1 MLLKS
6 YTTEIFRPACNP
18 GFKSLHCIAHLEQDV
33 SRVLPYLNAVLGG
46 FEFIEDPPAV
56 TFLSMGRLIS
66 VHSRKIAINALKDV
80 NEADKILKWLVKEI
94 NTAWENRSTIQPSHE
109 GLPRPSIVEIMKC
122 LPKTNCR
129 QCNEP
134 TCLVFACRL
143 AEGVYSPAGC
153 PLLSNSDRRRLEK
166 YMMPFQFHEN

>member
-6 YTTEIFRPACNP
+6 YTREILRPACKP
-18 GFKSLHCIAHLEQDV
+18 RFKSLHCIARLDQDV
-33 SRVLPYLNAVLGG
+33 SRVLPYLNSVLGG
-46 FEFIEDPPAV
+46 FEFIIDPPTV
-56 TFLSMGRLIS
+56 TFLCMGRLIS

-94 NTAWENRSTIQPSHE
+94 NLAWENRSAIRPSHA
-109 GLPRPSIVEIMKC
+109 GMARPNIVEILKC

-143 AEGVYSPAGC
+143 AEGVHLPSGC
-153 PLLSNSDRRRLEK
+153 LMLTGSDRRKLEK
-166 YMMPFQFHEN
+166 YIMSFQLYEN

>member
-6 YTTEIFRPACNP
+6 YTTEIFRPTCNP
-18 GFKSLHCIAHLEQDV
+18 GFRSLHCIAHLDQDV
-33 SRVLPYLNAVLGG
+33 SPALPYLNAVLGG

-66 VHSRKIAINALKDV
+66 VHCRKIAINALKDV

-94 NTAWENRSTIQPSHE
+94 NTAWEHRDSIKPSHA
-109 GLPRPSIVEIMKC
+109 GLPRPSIVEILKC

-143 AEGVYSPAGC
+143 AEGAYLPSGC
-153 PLLSNSDRRRLEK
+153 PLLSDSDRHKLEN
-166 YMMPFQFHEN
+166 YMRSFQFHEN